1 MGYNYRYLLSIS
13 FATALGG
20 LLFGF
25 DISVISGTIP
35 FLQKYFSLTEAAKG
49 WMVSSA
55 LLGCIVGATVSGRL
69 GDRFGRRIIL
79 QICAVFFAVSAVGS
93 GFAETVTGFVL
104 YRIMGGLAVGGASVL
119 APMYI
124 AEVSPAEIRGRM
136 VSINQLAIV
145 FGISLAYYSNYFLLK
160 LGDESWRYMLAS
172 GAIPSVVFL
181 ISICFVPESPR
192 WLVKRNHPQ
201 KAAHILSKIGN
212 EVYAKKELAA
222 IQGSLSEEV
231 RRGTI
236 KDLLKP
242 QMRFVLLLGI
252 FLAIFQQWCGINVI
266 FFYAPDIFAKSNIGL
281 DSALF
286 QTTLI
291 GLTNLLFTLVAMW
304 AIDKIGR
311 KSLMMIGSVGMAV
324 SYLVVGYLMKTGNT
338 SGWMMMFFILLTIAL
353 YAISLGPVVWVVIAE
368 IFPNRLRGTGMAA
381 ATFFLWIS
389 CYTLTLTFPMI
400 MAAIGGNGAFITY
413 SVICM
418 IGAAITY
425 VYLPETKGKS
435 LENIEMEL
443 IGKNEI
449 PTEILVMKE

>member
-35 FLQKYFSLTEAAKG
+35 FLQKYFSLTEVAKG

-55 LLGCIVGATVSGRL
+55 LLGCIVGATASGRL
-69 GDRFGRRIIL
+69 GDKFGRRIIL

-93 GFAETVTGFVL
+93 GFAESVTGFVL

-124 AEVSPAEIRGRM
+124 AEISPADIRGRM

-145 FGISLAYYSNYFLLK
+145 CGISLAYYSNYFLLK
-160 LGDESWRYMLAS
+160 LGDESWRWMLAS
-172 GAIPSVVFL
+172 GAIPSLVFF
-181 ISICFVPESPR
+181 ISVCFVPESPR
-192 WLVKRNHPQ
+192 WLVKRNQPE
-201 KAAHILSKIGN
+201 KAAQILRKIGN
-212 EVYAKKELAA
+212 EAYARRELAD
-222 IQGSLSEEV
+222 IKGSLSEEV
-231 RRGTI
+231 RQGTMR
-236 KDLLKP
+236 DLMKP
-242 QMRFVLLLGI
+242 EMRFVLLLGI

-266 FFYAPDIFAKSNIGL
+266 FFYAPDILAKSNIGL

-291 GLTNLLFTLVAMW
+291 GLTNLLFTVVAMF

-324 SYLVVGYLMKTGNT
+324 SYLIVGYLMKTGNT
-338 SGWMMMFFILLTIAL
+338 SGWMMLFFILLTIAL

-368 IFPNRLRGTGMAA
+368 IFPNRLRGTGMAV
-381 ATFFLWIS
+381 ATFFLWVS

-400 MAAIGGNGAFITY
+400 MSAIGGNGAFITY
-413 SVICM
+413 SVICLT
-418 IGAAITY
+418 GALITY
-425 VYLPETKGKS
+425 LYLPETKGKS
-435 LENIEMEL
+435 LENIELEL
-443 IGKNEI
+443 VKITTKKTEKIEEI
-449 PTEILVMKE
+449 I

>member
-1 MGYNYRYLLSIS
+1 MSYNYRYLLGIS

-35 FLQKYFSLTEAAKG
+35 FLQKYFALTESAKG

-55 LLGCIVGATVSGRL
+55 LLGCVVGATVSGRL

-93 GFAETVTGFVL
+93 GFAESVTGFVL

-145 FGISLAYYSNYFLLK
+145 FGISLAYYSNYFLLRF
-160 LGDESWRYMLAS
+160 GDESWRWMLAS
-172 GAIPSVVFL
+172 GAIPSVVFF

-192 WLVKRNHPQ
+192 WMVKRNHPE
-201 KAAHILSKIGN
+201 KAAQVLGKIGN
-212 EVYAKKELAA
+212 EAYAYKELAA
-222 IQGSLSEEV
+222 IKASLSEEV
-231 RRGTI
+231 RQGTF
-236 KDLLKP
+236 KDLIKP
-242 QMRFVLLLGI
+242 EMRFILLLGI

-281 DSALF
+281 DTALF

-291 GLTNLLFTLVAMW
+291 GLTTFIFTVVAMW
-304 AIDKIGR
+304 LIDKLGR

-324 SYLVVGYLMKTGNT
+324 SYFVVGYLMKSGNT
-338 SGWMMMFFILLTIAL
+338 GGWIMMFFILLTIAL
-353 YAISLGPVVWVVIAE
+353 YAVSLGPVVWVVIAE

-400 MAAIGGNGAFITY
+400 MSAIGGYGAFIIY
-413 SVICM
+413 SLIC
-418 IGAAITY
+418 ITGALITY
-425 VYLPETKGKS
+425 KFLPETKGKS
-435 LENIEMEL
+435 LENLEIE
-443 IGKNEI
+443 
-449 PTEILVMKE
+449 LVRAAGVAEEF

>member
-1 MGYNYRYLLSIS
+1 MTYNFRYLLSIS

-49 WMVSSA
+49 WLVSSA

-93 GFAETVTGFVL
+93 GFAETVTGFML

-145 FGISLAYYSNYFLLK
+145 FGISLAYYSNYYLLK

-172 GAIPSVVFL
+172 GAIPSLVFL

-212 EVYAKKELAA
+212 EKYAQKELAA
-222 IQGSLSEEV
+222 IEGSLSEEV
-231 RRGTI
+231 RQGTVKDMI
-236 KDLLKP
+236 KP
-242 QMRFVLLLGI
+242 EMRFVLLLGI

-291 GLTNLLFTLVAMW
+291 GLTNLLFTIVAMW

-324 SYLVVGYLMKTGNT
+324 SYLVVGYLMKTGHT
-338 SGWMMMFFILLTIAL
+338 TGWMMMVFILLTIAL

-368 IFPNRLRGTGMAA
+368 IFPNRLRGTGMAV
-381 ATFFLWIS
+381 ATFFLWVS
-389 CYTLTLTFPMI
+389 CYTLTLSFPMI
-400 MAAIGGNGAFITY
+400 MSAIGGNGAFITY
-413 SVICM
+413 SLIC
-418 IGAAITY
+418 IAGAVITY
-425 VYLPETKGKS
+425 IFLPETKGKS
-435 LENIEMEL
+435 LENIEKEL
-443 IGKNEI
+443 IGKKQEI
-449 PTEILVMKE
+449 FEEKTC

>member
-35 FLQKYFSLTEAAKG
+35 FLQKYFALSESAKG

-55 LLGCIVGATVSGRL
+55 LLGCVVGATVSGRL
-69 GDRFGRRIIL
+69 SDSFGRRIIL
-79 QICAVFFAVSAVGS
+79 QICAIFFAVSAVGS
-93 GFAETVTGFVL
+93 GFAESVTGFVL

-119 APMYI
+119 APVYI

-136 VSINQLAIV
+136 VSINQFAIV

-160 LGDESWRYMLAS
+160 LGDESWRWMLAS
-172 GAIPSVVFL
+172 GAIPSVVFF
-181 ISICFVPESPR
+181 ISVCFVPESPR
-192 WLVKRNHPQ
+192 WLVKQNHPD

-212 EVYAKKELAA
+212 EAYASRELAA
-222 IQGSLSEEV
+222 IKDSLNEEV
-231 RRGTI
+231 RRGTL
-236 KDLLKP
+236 KDLMKP
-242 QMRFVLLLGI
+242 DMRFVLLLGI

-291 GLTNLLFTLVAMW
+291 GLTNVIFTVVAMW
-304 AIDKIGR
+304 AIDKLGR

-338 SGWMMMFFILLTIAL
+338 GGWMMMFFILLTIAL
-353 YAISLGPVVWVVIAE
+353 YAISLGPVVWVVISE

-400 MAAIGGNGAFITY
+400 MSAVGGNGAFITY
-413 SVICM
+413 SVLCI
-418 IGAAITY
+418 IGALITY
-425 VYLPETKGKS
+425 RFLPETKGKS
-435 LENIEMEL
+435 LENIEIEL
-443 IGKNEI
+443 VKAAGVAE
-449 PTEILVMKE
+449 EF

>member
-35 FLQKYFSLTEAAKG
+35 FLQKYFNLTEGAKG
-49 WMVSSA
+49 WLVSSA
-55 LLGCIVGATVSGRL
+55 LLGCVVGATLSGRL

-79 QICAVFFAVSAVGS
+79 QVCAVFFAVSAVGS
-93 GFAETVTGFVL
+93 GFAESVTGFVL

-124 AEVSPAEIRGRM
+124 SEVSPAEIRGRM

-145 FGISLAYYSNYFLLK
+145 FGISLAYYSNYFLLR
-160 LGDESWRYMLAS
+160 LGDESWRWMLAS
-172 GAIPSVVFL
+172 GAIPSVVFFV
-181 ISICFVPESPR
+181 SVCFVPESPR
-192 WLVKRNHPQ
+192 WLVKRGHPE
-201 KAAHILSKIGN
+201 KAALILSKIGN
-212 EVYAKKELAA
+212 ETYAREELSA
-222 IQGSLSEEV
+222 IKGSLSEEV
-231 RRGTI
+231 RRGTL
-236 KDLLKP
+236 KDLMKP
-242 QMRFVLLLGI
+242 EMRFVLLLGI

-266 FFYAPDIFAKSNIGL
+266 FFYAPDILAKSNIGL

-291 GLTNLLFTLVAMW
+291 GLTNLLFTFVAMW

-311 KSLMMIGSVGMAV
+311 KSLMLIGSIGMALC
-324 SYLVVGYLMKTGNT
+324 YLVVGYLMKTGNN
-338 SGWMMMFFILLTIAL
+338 SGWLMMVFILLTIAL

-368 IFPNRLRGTGMAA
+368 IFPNRLRGTGMAV
-381 ATFFLWIS
+381 ATFFLWVS

-400 MAAIGGNGAFITY
+400 MGAIGGNGAFLIYALLCLAGAMITNQF
-413 SVICM
+413 
-418 IGAAITY
+418 
-425 VYLPETKGKS
+425 LPETKGKS
-435 LENIEMEL
+435 LENIEIEL
-443 IGKNEI
+443 VRAITG
-449 PTEILVMKE
+449 TDDL

>member
-35 FLQKYFSLTEAAKG
+35 FLQKYFALTEEAKG

-55 LLGCIVGATVSGRL
+55 LLGCVVGATVSGRL

-79 QICAVFFAVSAVGS
+79 QICAIFFAVSAVGS
-93 GFAETVTGFVL
+93 GFAESVTGFVL

-124 AEVSPAEIRGRM
+124 AEVSPADIRGRM

-160 LGDESWRYMLAS
+160 LGDECWRWMLAS

-181 ISICFVPESPR
+181 ISVCFVPESPR
-192 WLVKRNHPQ
+192 WLVKRGHSE
-201 KAAHILSKIGN
+201 KAAHILSSIGN
-212 EVYAKKELAA
+212 EAYAREELAA
-222 IQGSLSEEV
+222 IKGSLSEEV
-231 RRGTI
+231 RRGTL
-236 KDLLKP
+236 KDLMKP
-242 QMRFVLLLGI
+242 EMRFVLLLGI

-266 FFYAPDIFAKSNIGL
+266 FFYAPDILAKSNVGL

-291 GLTNLLFTLVAMW
+291 GLTNFLFTIVAMW

-311 KSLMMIGSVGMAV
+311 KSLMIIGSVGM
-324 SYLVVGYLMKTGNT
+324 SICYLVVGYLMKTGYN
-338 SGWMMMFFILLTIAL
+338 GWLTMLFILLTIAL

-368 IFPNRLRGTGMAA
+368 IFPNRLRGTGMAV

-400 MAAIGGNGAFITY
+400 MGAIGGNGAFVIYAILCIAGAVITNY
-413 SVICM
+413 
-418 IGAAITY
+418 
-425 VYLPETKGKS
+425 YLPETKGKT
-435 LENIEMEL
+435 LENIEIEL
-443 IGKNEI
+443 VRAAAV
-449 PTEILVMKE
+449 TEGLENGNRQ